1 MKNNILLRSEALAS
15 LNNDKWGISIG
26 AFLIYVIVTSAVG
39 LIPIIGGIGQLIL
52 AGPFLVGYYYFF
64 LKVSRED
71 SVDIED
77 LFIAF
82 KSKNQFLASLVSYIL
97 FILLIFPVL
106 GIGLTLWAFLVL
118 GRETFI
124 HFIDKISEWSEKLN
138 PANLQSDLP
147 LYDPALTD
155 ALSPEINW
163 AFLLLGAIPFI
174 LVPAIYVTLSFSQTW
189 FIIANDEN
197 ISGYN
202 ALKESWNLMRG
213 KRLKLFLLE
222 LSFIGWAILSV
233 LTLFIGFIF
242 LAPYVQTS
250 YAKFYDNLNES
261 S

>member
-39 LIPIIGGIGQLIL
+39 LIPIIGGVGQLIL

-64 LKVSRED
+64 LKVSRDD

-124 HFIDKISEWSEKLN
+124 HFIDKISEWSEKFN

-163 AFLLLGAIPFI
+163 GFLLLGAIPFI

-222 LSFIGWAILSV
+222 LSFIGWTILSV

-242 LAPYVQTS
+242 LAPYVQTTR
-250 YAKFYDNLNES
+250 AKFYDNLNES

>member
-64 LKVSRED
+64 LKVSKED

>member
-1 MKNNILLRSEALAS
+1 MKNNILLKSEALAS

-39 LIPIIGGIGQLIL
+39 LIPIIGGVGQLIL

-64 LKVSRED
+64 LKVSRDE

-222 LSFIGWAILSV
+222 LSFIGWVILSV

>member
-39 LIPIIGGIGQLIL
+39 LIPIIGGVGQLIL

-174 LVPAIYVTLSFSQTW
+174 LIPAIYVTLSFSQTW

>member
-39 LIPIIGGIGQLIL
+39 LIPIIGGVGQLIL

-124 HFIDKISEWSEKLN
+124 HFIDKISEWSEKFN

-242 LAPYVQTS
+242 LAPYMQTS
-250 YAKFYDNLNES
+250 YAKFHDNLNES

>member
-39 LIPIIGGIGQLIL
+39 LIPIIGGVGQLIL

-64 LKVSRED
+64 LKVSREE

>member
-39 LIPIIGGIGQLIL
+39 LIPIIGGVGQLIL

-64 LKVSRED
+64 LKVSRDE

-106 GIGLTLWAFLVL
+106 GIGLTFWAFLVL

-261 S
+261 T

>member
-26 AFLIYVIVTSAVG
+26 AFLIYLIITGAIG
-39 LIPIIGGIGQLIL
+39 LIPVVGRLVQLVL
-52 AGPFLVGYYYFF
+52 TGPFLVGYFYFF
-64 LKVSRED
+64 LKVSREE

-97 FILLIFPVL
+97 VVLILFATM
-106 GIGLTLWAFLVL
+106 GIGLVLWAFLVL
-118 GRETFI
+118 GRESFNR
-124 HFIDKISEWSEKLN
+124 FIDWISHMSEKFN
-138 PANLQSDLP
+138 SIIPQTDLP
-147 LYDPALTD
+147 LYDPSIAESI
-155 ALSPEINW
+155 SPEINW
-163 AFLLLGAIPFI
+163 FFLILGAIPFI
-174 LVPAIYVTLSFSQTW
+174 LIPVIYVSLSISQTW
-189 FIIANDEN
+189 FIIANNEN
-197 ISGYN
+197 ISGYD

-222 LSFIGWAILSV
+222 LSFIGWAILSI

-242 LAPYVQTS
+242 LSPYMQTS

>member
-1 MKNNILLRSEALAS
+1 MKNNILLKSEALAS

-39 LIPIIGGIGQLIL
+39 LIPIIGGVGQLIL